1 MSYSNNNIC
10 EFCGRVGAVKCSKL
24 GKYICRKHYG
34 QLMRYGFVRDN
45 NPRSNNDPNE
55 ITIDGN
61 IAYIDLY
68 NQRNEKIFTTIIDS
82 EDVKRVKDK
91 KWRVSIKRGKP
102 YVISGHGA
110 GNQVYLARFLLNYYG
125 ENDVDHID
133 GDVLNNRKKNLR
145 IVSHKDNVRNLKPKI
160 TNKIGIRG
168 ISEDKRSG
176 KYLVDF
182 SDEKERYYLKPW
194 LLLEEAVTCRYFL
207 ETIVNKNFRFQE
219 NDENIF
225 KFINKLSKERVQE
238 IKSYVQRK
246 VLEKEIK
253 KGSGHLIRLRGLI
266 DEDFI
271 NYKKPSLFLA
281 LPFCTFKCEK
291 ECGVQC
297 CQNSSLARQ
306 PIIEISTEKL
316 VQRYLEN
323 PISESVVMG
332 GMEPFD
338 SFDDVLNFISILRK
352 YSDSDV
358 ILYSGYYKSEIEDKI
373 EQLQKFSNIIV
384 KFGRF
389 RPNEPHHIDP
399 ILGVELASTNQY
411 AEKIS

>member
-1 MSYSNNNIC
+1 M
-10 EFCGRVGAVKCSKL
+10 K
-24 GKYICRKHYG
+24 
-34 QLMRYGFVRDN
+34 
-45 NPRSNNDPNE
+45 
-55 ITIDGN
+55 
-61 IAYIDLY
+61 
-68 NQRNEKIFTTIIDS
+68 IID
-82 EDVKRVKDK
+82 
-91 KWRVSIKRGKP
+91 
-102 YVISGHGA
+102 
-110 GNQVYLARFLLNYYG
+110 
-125 ENDVDHID
+125 
-133 GDVLNNRKKNLR
+133 
-145 IVSHKDNVRNLKPKI
+145 
-160 TNKIGIRG
+160 
-168 ISEDKRSG
+168 
-176 KYLVDF
+176 
-182 SDEKERYYLKPW
+182 
-194 LLLEEAVTCRYFL
+194 
-207 ETIVNKNFRFQE
+207 
-219 NDENIF
+219 
-225 KFINKLSKERVQE
+225 
-238 IKSYVQRK
+238 
-246 VLEKEIK
+246 
-253 KGSGHLIRLRGLI
+253 LI

-389 RPNEPHHIDP
+389 KPNEPHHIDP